1 MKYVIDAHA
10 WIEYFLGTDKGNE
23 VKKVLESEDNEIFS
37 SIITIAEVVSITK
50 RENRDAEQKYIDMIN
65 LSKIY
70 GINSIF
76 AKEAGIL
83 HAETKKEIKDFGLA
97 DAFVLLTAR
106 KLNAKIVTGDPH
118 VKNHPSEMDGMIA

>member
-10 WIEYFLGTDKGNE
+10 WIEYFLGTDRGN
-23 VKKVLESEDNEIFS
+23 KIKMILEPEGNEIFS
-37 SIITIAEVVSITK
+37 SIITIAEVVSVTK

-65 LSKIY
+65 ASKIY
-70 GINSIF
+70 GINSEF

-83 HAETKKEIKDFGLA
+83 HAEIRKKIKDFGLA

-106 KLNAKIVTGDPH
+106 KLGAKIVTGDPH
-118 VKNHPSEMDGMIA
+118 FKGFKEAILI